1 MEAVK
6 QAQKKITQQALWLSI
21 IVGLVFIVLGYKPVG
36 KGIILGTLFS
46 VLNFIF
52 MAKSIGYKFGR
63 SKRQIFS
70 ISIGSIIFRYILLA
84 IPLIAAVKFEQFNLA
99 AVIVGVFMIQIV
111 ILAGQLLTQIPSVR
125 GKHI

>member
-1 MEAVK
+1 METVK
-6 QAQKKITQQALWLSI
+6 QAQKKITQRALWLSI
-21 IVGLVFIVLGYKPVG
+21 IVGLVFIVLGYRPVG

-70 ISIGSIIFRYILLA
+70 ISIGSIVFRYILLA
-84 IPLIAAVKFEQFNLA
+84 IPLVAAVKFEQFDLV

-125 GKHI
+125 GKQI

>member
-1 MEAVK
+1 MEAAKEV
-6 QAQKKITQQALWLSI
+6 QKKITQRTLWLAI
-21 IVGLVFIVLGYKPVG
+21 ISGLVFIVMGYKPVG
-36 KGIILGTLFS
+36 KGLILGTLFS
-46 VLNFIF
+46 VLNFIL

-70 ISIGSIIFRYILLA
+70 ISIGSVFLRYILLA